1 MIVKMSATFAS
12 NDVIQL
18 GVKHAR
24 QEFAD
29 YVRAQMNKGERSW
42 STHEVE
48 RRAKAAGY
56 ELSRTT
62 VSNIL
67 NRRVRDVS
75 EDKLHALAA
84 AFGVPPAEVIAVY
97 HGMAEEGVGLI
108 RNQRLAALAADAE
121 KLSPEDIPK
130 FEALIDYVQH
140 TVRQML
146 KEQERESPGKTRR
159 APRVIHGDGTL
170 PEEIKKRA

>member
-1 MIVKMSATFAS
+1 MSATFVN
-12 NDVIQL
+12 NDVIQI
-18 GVKHAR
+18 GVKNVR

-29 YVRAQMNKGERSW
+29 YVRSQMNKGERSW

-67 NRRVRDVS
+67 NCRVRDVS
-75 EDKLHALAA
+75 EEKLHALAA
-84 AFGVPPAEVIAVY
+84 AFGVPPAEVFAIY
-97 HGMAEEGVGLI
+97 HGTADEDETTI
-108 RNQRLAALAADAE
+108 RNQRLAALAVDAE
-121 KLSPEDIPK
+121 KLSPEDVPK
-130 FEALIDYVQH
+130 FEALMDYVQT

-146 KEQERESPGKTRR
+146 KEREREPPRKPRR
-159 APRVIHGDGTL
+159 SSKIIYGDGAL
-170 PEEIKKRA
+170 PEVVKKRA

>member
-1 MIVKMSATFAS
+1 MTTTFVN

-18 GVKHAR
+18 GVKNAR

-29 YVRAQMNKGERSW
+29 YVRAQMSKGERSW

-67 NRRVRDVS
+67 NCRVKDVS

-97 HGMAEEGVGLI
+97 HGMSDEGEGLI
-108 RNQRLAALAADAE
+108 RNQRLAALAAEAE
-121 KLSPEDIPK
+121 QLSPDNIPK
-130 FEALIDYVQH
+130 FEALMDYVQH

-146 KEQERESPGKTRR
+146 KEQEQESPRKPRR
-159 APRVIHGDGTL
+159 GARVIYGDGTL
-170 PEEIKKRA
+170 QEEEKKRRA